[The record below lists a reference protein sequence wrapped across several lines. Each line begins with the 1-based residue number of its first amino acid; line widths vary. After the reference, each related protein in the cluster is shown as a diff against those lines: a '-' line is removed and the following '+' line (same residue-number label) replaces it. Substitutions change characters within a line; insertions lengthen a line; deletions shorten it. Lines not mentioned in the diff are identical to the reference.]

1 MPKPPPP
8 LVLPLSLSASLMA
21 IYFLNLAREEARTQS
36 GEEAS
41 YPNLAAS
48 QKQNRVRT
56 QKSRLHACLF
66 PVLGP
71 ASPEHKVARD
81 SPSVMDPFLLTAH

>member
-21 IYFLNLAREEARTQS
+21 IYFLNLAHEEARTQS
-36 GEEAS
+36 GEEAY

-48 QKQNRVRT
+48 
-56 QKSRLHACLF
+56 
-66 PVLGP
+66 
-71 ASPEHKVARD
+71 
-81 SPSVMDPFLLTAH
+81 